1 MRIDITQEL
10 CGLDGA
16 LLKDGDD
23 TLTLRSIGINALVAS
38 LDDDQR
44 LSGEDKFELWMLA
57 KRLCE
62 VDTPELKVEE
72 VAKIKERIGKAYS
85 QVVVG
90 PAFTLLE
97 DQGTDS

>member
-1 MRIDITQEL
+1 MRIDVTQEL
-10 CGLDGA
+10 CGLDGVP
-16 LLKDGDD
+16 LKDGDD
-23 TLTLRSIGINALVAS
+23 TITLRSIGINALVAS

-44 LSGEDKFELWMLA
+44 LSGEYKFELWMLA
-57 KRLCE
+57 KRLRE
-62 VDTPELKVEE
+62 ADTPELKVEE